1 MRKYMD
7 EFKNLMLTIV
17 TENQNQKINAEKL
30 AVLLQIE
37 LGKGWEIQNIEEYS
51 KFENSFKIELKANI
65 KGLHYYELNHLA
77 ISLADKL
84 VSPWLVYFDNDDNSI
99 ELIFNKDQ
107 NTRSRRTE
115 FDVIKWGQLQ
125 ISK

>member
-1 MRKYMD
+1 MD
-7 EFKNLMLTIV
+7 ELKNLLLTIV

>member
-1 MRKYMD
+1 MR
-7 EFKNLMLTIV
+7 ELKNLLLTIV
-17 TENQNQKINAEKL
+17 TENQNQKIRAEEL

-37 LGKGWEIQNIEEYS
+37 LGKSWEIQNIEEYS
-51 KFENSFKIELKANI
+51 KFENSFKIELKTNI

-84 VSPWLVYFDNDDNSI
+84 VSPWLVYFDNEDNSI